1 MWCIDIDAVDV
12 RLKKTRS
19 KSAKTAKKLKKKQKK
34 PVTKPVKLGTNL
46 VDVVYR

>member
-19 KSAKTAKKLKKKQKK
+19 KSAKTAKKLKKK